1 MALASAKELDAFLAA
16 VERRAYKSALLA
28 LRDHHSALDVVQ
40 NAMLK
45 LCERYGERPSEEL
58 PLVFQRILQN
68 AITDHFRRAKV
79 RNFWTAL
86 VSPFKDASGDE
97 AGDSLETLPGAVD
110 TSPGADPA
118 AMAESSQHLAA
129 IEQALAELPARQRQ
143 AFLLRYWEEMDIAET
158 ARAMGC
164 SEGSVKTHCFRAV
177 SALSAK
183 LKGKGIRL

>member
-1 MALASAKELDAFLAA
+1 MASAKELDEFLAA

-28 LRDHHSALDVVQ
+28 LQDHHSALDVVQ

-45 LCERYGERPSEEL
+45 LCESYGERPSGEL
-58 PLVFQRILQN
+58 APLFQRILQN

-79 RNFWTAL
+79 RNFWTTL
-86 VSPFKDASGDE
+86 LSPFKDADGEE
-97 AGDSLETLPGAVD
+97 AGDSLEALPGAVD
-110 TSPGADPA
+110 TSYGANPA
-118 AMAESSQHLAA
+118 GMAQSSQEMAA
-129 IEQALAELPARQRQ
+129 IEQALAELPPRQRQ

-158 ARAMGC
+158 AQIMGC

-183 LKGKGIRL
+183 LKEKGIQL